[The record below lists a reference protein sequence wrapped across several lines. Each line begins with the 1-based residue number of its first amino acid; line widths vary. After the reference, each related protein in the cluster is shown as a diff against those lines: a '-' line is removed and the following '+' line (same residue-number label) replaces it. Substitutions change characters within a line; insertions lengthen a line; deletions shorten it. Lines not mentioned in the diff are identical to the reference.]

1 MTQNQQRFIVLEKR
15 KQEIKIYLEE
25 LAAVTEDLVKEMG
38 LNSYFQDEEGTVYK
52 LVKPEG
58 RFVKYEEY
66 GYIRTRRLNEKR
78 GDLSIKEAEEAGFTV
93 PNKP

>member
-1 MTQNQQRFIVLEKR
+1 MMTSSQQRFITLEK
-15 KQEIKIYLEE
+15 KKAEIKLYLEE
-25 LAAVTEDLVKEMG
+25 LAAATENLVKEMG

-66 GYIRTRRLNEKR
+66 GYIRTRRVGEKR
-78 GDLSIKEAEEAGFTV
+78 GDLSLKEAEEAGYSV
-93 PNKP
+93 PSK

>member
-1 MTQNQQRFIVLEKR
+1 MTSNQQRFITLEK
-15 KQEIKIYLEE
+15 KKAEVKLYLEE
-25 LAAVTEDLVKEMG
+25 LAAATESLVKEMG

-66 GYIRTRRLNEKR
+66 SYIRTRRAGEKR
-78 GDLSIKEAEEAGFTV
+78 GDLSLKEAEEAGYSV
-93 PNKP
+93 PSK